1 MGAVN
6 DASHTMIFEK
16 FAYRLHAAK
25 NMLYTDIEIY
35 DVFVNKCIVEL
46 LELLAKICNVIILNI
61 VFETLICMLN

>member
-6 DASHTMIFEK
+6 DTSHTMIFEK

-35 DVFVNKCIVEL
+35 DVFINKCIVEL
-46 LELLAKICNVIILNI
+46 LAKICNDIILNI
-61 VFETLICMLN
+61 VLETLICMLD